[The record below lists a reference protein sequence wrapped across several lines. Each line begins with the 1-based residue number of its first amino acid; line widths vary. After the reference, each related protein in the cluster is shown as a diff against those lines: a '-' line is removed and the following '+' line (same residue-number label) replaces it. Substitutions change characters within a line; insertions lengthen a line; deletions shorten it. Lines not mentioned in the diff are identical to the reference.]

1 MTENTLA
8 DLERE
13 NEELRRQLAE
23 LDELPN
29 TKKLARKSVSDL
41 KGVQNIA
48 TSTSISKGVS
58 SIPGGRE
65 ERYYLDLYF
74 LQIERERLVK
84 EIASIKRQRLQ
95 LGSKVSH
102 LDKGIAAK
110 EKKALMSMAI
120 LSAESPKKIKEK
132 KQEAPETHQYQ
143 EEEWNKFPLEY

>member
-1 MTENTLA
+1 MKKNVTLA

-23 LDELPN
+23 LDELPS
-29 TKKLARKSVSDL
+29 KRKLTRKSVSDL
-41 KGVQNIA
+41 KGLQNIA
-48 TSTSISKGVS
+48 TSSSKGIS
-58 SIPGGRE
+58 SIPGSRE
-65 ERYYLDLYF
+65 DRYYLDLYF

>member
-13 NEELRRQLAE
+13 NEELRRQLSE

-29 TKKLARKSVSDL
+29 TRRLTRKSVSDL

-48 TSTSISKGVS
+48 TSSSKGIS

-65 ERYYLDLYF
+65 DHYYLDLYF

-84 EIASIKRQRLQ
+84 EIASIKRQRLR
-95 LGSKVSH
+95 LGSKVSR
-102 LDKGIAAK
+102 LDKDIAAK
-110 EKKALMSMAI
+110 EKKALQAMTI
-120 LSAESPKKIKEK
+120 LSAGSPKKIKTK
-132 KQEAPETHQYQ
+132 KQETPKRDEDK
-143 EEEWNKFPLEY
+143 EEWNKFTLEY

>member
-1 MTENTLA
+1 VTENTLA

-13 NEELRRQLAE
+13 NEELRRQLSE

-29 TKKLARKSVSDL
+29 TRKFARKSISGL
-41 KGVQNIA
+41 KGLQNIA
-48 TSTSISKGVS
+48 TSSSKGVS

-65 ERYYLDLYF
+65 DRYYLDLYL

-95 LGSKVSH
+95 LGSKVSR
-102 LDKGIAAK
+102 LDKDIAAK

-120 LSAESPKKIKEK
+120 LSAESPKKIKEE